1 MWSAGL
7 KSSSPPQQFTSS
19 RFANSNRLTA
29 TTGLH
34 IPISPSC
41 SLNHSCPAW
50 TQGKEDL
57 RNPLSLC
64 LLAGRSAA
72 TLSSLKGNGGTFAIS
87 ARWRSRPLFL
97 WFFIHYY
104 QQTVSFSLYHHALSL
119 YFLISITKKLFI
131 SQAPTQS
138 NVSHNDVFRFDI
150 RLMWFWRVKMSCK
163 FIIR

>member
-1 MWSAGL
+1 MLLYFTLDPYIQARLQEDRLKESKVEGDVDKEKKKNHSDFSNFLWSAGL

-87 ARWRSRPLFL
+87 AR
-97 WFFIHYY
+97 
-104 QQTVSFSLYHHALSL
+104 
-119 YFLISITKKLFI
+119 
-131 SQAPTQS
+131 
-138 NVSHNDVFRFDI
+138 
-150 RLMWFWRVKMSCK
+150 
-163 FIIR
+163 